1 MKMKEIINIKEKKEN
16 KIIIFWIYYLLNKIF
31 SYLYFIKQLKF
42 KFNKLFLF

>member
-31 SYLYFIKQLKF
+31 SYLYL
-42 KFNKLFLF
+42 